1 MSKQRIT
8 GDSLKAYERLC
19 QEGGF
24 SLLQLMVTAAV
35 MATIG
40 AFALMGISSARANM
54 RLAGSARKFAAYV
67 EKARIDA
74 VRRHVSSAAPTR
86 IEFPDDRTY
95 RVTMDFD
102 GSGITATRDFKFED
116 GVTLLS
122 NAPQPITFDW
132 RGRMTACTASFSMVS
147 SQSGTSPVNVDVTAS
162 GDVTVDSDIDDFP
175 ANINYSNINQT
186 SDISTDAT
194 VKGTTAPAA
203 LGALNCGAVDAGPVG
218 GVTGGGGP
226 TCGTINVNPGKIT
239 IKRNNGSTA
248 SFSVTVSNAVTIT
261 AGGPSNLVITP
272 SSKAMTS
279 AAAATFTVKSINKAT
294 GDFAVTFSSNCGTA
308 SVTVKVTK

>member
-8 GDSLKAYERLC
+8 GDKLKAYERLRH
-19 QEGGF
+19 EGGF
-24 SLLQLMVTAAV
+24 TILQLVVTAAV

-54 RLAGSARKFAAYV
+54 RLAGSARKFSAYV

-86 IEFPDDRTY
+86 IEFPDNRTY

-132 RGRMTACTASFSMVS
+132 RGRMAACTASFSMVS
-147 SQSGTSPVNVDVTAS
+147 SQPWTSPVNVDVTAS
-162 GDVTVDSDIDDFP
+162 GDVTVDSEIDDFP
-175 ANINYSNINQT
+175 ANINYSNVNQT
-186 SDISTDAT
+186 TDVSTDAT
-194 VKGTTAPAA
+194 VKGTTAPPAV
-203 LGALNCGAVDAGPVG
+203 GVGNCGAVDAGPVG
-218 GVTGGGGP
+218 PVIGGGGP
-226 TCGTINVNPGKIT
+226 SCGTITVDPGKIT
-239 IKRNNGSTA
+239 IKRNNGSTS
-248 SFSVTVSNAVTIT
+248 SFSVSVSNSTTIT
-261 AGGPSNLVITP
+261 AAGTSNLTITP

-279 AAAATFTVKSINKAT
+279 GTAAVFTVKSNNRAT
-294 GDFAVTFSSNCGTA
+294 GEFAVTFSSNCGTA